1 MTLDGLPTVAQGD
14 NNDGEQSAGQLFV
27 NTDTNTYDQVPSVFY
42 VSGDKLNMVV
52 QGGSKNSFASPFGLK
67 AQDVMPNWYRPTTG
81 SGITL
86 KGSATY
92 KLL

>member
-1 MTLDGLPTVAQGD
+1 M
-14 NNDGEQSAGQLFV
+14 
-27 NTDTNTYDQVPSVFY
+27 FY
-42 VSGDKLNMVV
+42 VSGDKLTMVV
-52 QGGSKNSFASPFGLK
+52 QGGSKNSLTSPFGLK
-67 AQDVMPNWYRPTTG
+67 AQDVIPNWYRPSGG